1 MAIPNQC
8 RVSALG
14 QYGGGIAPAGNTV
27 LKTVGTRDGM
37 GIDTSLRRQIIKKNK
52 TKERKLFMVVCII
65 SAIVIAILALV
76 AGFVGF
82 YNTEDR
88 PGLGVGGWIVC
99 VLMIVLFVFLP
110 WNFKTVQNGEV
121 AVVKHLGQVVEVREP
136 GLHSDF
142 WMTNSYVKLDTKV
155 RQIEVATASYSNDKQ
170 TMDLAMTIQYQIK
183 KDMAKEI
190 VIHYGNLEM
199 LEARIQSVAIERT
212 KSIMSAYTAE
222 DIIQTRGTISAAVS
236 DAVEAAVGENY
247 YVDITNIA
255 LTNIDFSD
263 AYEQSVEQ
271 SMIANQEV
279 IKAQAEAKKAEEI
292 AKGQLEV
299 AKQEAQAK
307 IEAAK
312 ADAEAKRL
320 AAEAEANAIAIKSL
334 EVARMLGLTVTVG
347 DVEMIKPDLTDAEA
361 QLIAD
366 YLKYMEY
373 LATWDG
379 KLPNVVTDGSA
390 VIVTP

>member
-1 MAIPNQC
+1 
-8 RVSALG
+8 
-14 QYGGGIAPAGNTV
+14 
-27 LKTVGTRDGM
+27 
-37 GIDTSLRRQIIKKNK
+37 
-52 TKERKLFMVVCII
+52 MVVCII
-65 SAIVIAILALV
+65 LAIVFAILAIV
-76 AGFVGF
+76 AGAVGA
-82 YNTEDR
+82 YNAMEENS
-88 PGLGVGGWIVC
+88 GLSVGGLVVCIV
-99 VLMIVLFVFLP
+99 MAFLFVLLP

-121 AVVKHLGQVVEVREP
+121 AVVKHLGQVVEIREP

-334 EVARMLGLTVTVG
+334 EVARMLGLTVTVD

-390 VIVTP
+390 VVVTP

>member
-1 MAIPNQC
+1 
-8 RVSALG
+8 
-14 QYGGGIAPAGNTV
+14 
-27 LKTVGTRDGM
+27 
-37 GIDTSLRRQIIKKNK
+37 
-52 TKERKLFMVVCII
+52 MVVCII
-65 SAIVIAILALV
+65 LAILIPILAIIAGVV
-76 AGFVGF
+76 AWNAFEES
-82 YNTEDR
+82 NS
-88 PGLGVGGWIVC
+88 GLGVGAVITC
-99 VLMIVLFVFLP
+99 VLMAFLFIFLP
-110 WNFKTVQNGEV
+110 WNFKTVDNGEI
-121 AVVKHLGQVVEVREP
+121 AVVKHLGKVESVREP

-222 DIIQTRGTISAAVS
+222 DIIQTRGTISATVS
-236 DAVEAAVGENY
+236 DAVEAAVGDNY

-263 AYEQSVEQ
+263 VYEQSVEQ
-271 SMIANQEV
+271 SMISQQEV

-312 ADAEAKRL
+312 AEAEAKRL

-334 EVARMLGLTVTVG
+334 EVARMLGLTVEVDG
-347 DVEMIKPDLTDAEA
+347 VEVIKPNLTTEESK
-361 QLIAD
+361 LIAD

-379 KLPNVVTDGSA
+379 KLPDVVADGSA
-390 VIVTP
+390 IVVTP